1 MIGKQKEKK
10 MRNRLI
16 QALGLAVLI
25 PLAASCS
32 HSQLPGSPVP
42 AVFTDIQAARLADS
56 YLAQH
61 NTPPLAL
68 HSAQQLDDGY
78 LLSYQSMFDPAATPP
93 KESRLVVVNFDGTV
107 RELSFKKGR

>member
-1 MIGKQKEKK
+1 

-16 QALGLAVLI
+16 GALGLAALI

-32 HSQLPGSPVP
+32 HTPLPGSPVP
-42 AVFTDIQAARLADS
+42 AVFTDVQAARLADS

-68 HSAQQLDDGY
+68 HSAYQLDDGY
-78 LLSYQSMFDPAATPP
+78 LLSYQSSFDRAAAPP
-93 KESRLVVVNFDGTV
+93 QESRLVVVNFDGTV
-107 RELSFKKGR
+107 RELSFKKGQ